1 MPMITSTPPDKP
13 VLEAPAPEAAVQRLT
28 EEVRYRQ
35 EITLGLAN
43 PEWLNL
49 GYQVRRDQWGLR
61 AAVGTLATAQ
71 SYTVAGRYFPWAW
84 KDDWKKGL
92 NVEFAVTMHQL
103 AEKSAGLTPM
113 DLWPLSTLSVGY
125 DCVLGPMTYGISV
138 GMNPYVMATGSRPLV
153 STNAA
158 ALPRLLLQVGYGF

>member
-1 MPMITSTPPDKP
+1 MPMITSSPPEMP
-13 VLEAPAPEAAVQRLT
+13 AIEAPASAEDVQRLT
-28 EEVRYRQ
+28 EEVRFRQ

-43 PEWLNL
+43 PEWLNV

-61 AAVGTLATAQ
+61 AALGTLATAQ

-92 NVEFAVTMHQL
+92 NLEFALTMHQL
-103 AEKSAGLTPM
+103 ADKSPGLTPLE
-113 DLWPLSTLSVGY
+113 LWPLTALSLGY
-125 DCVLGPMTYGISV
+125 DCVLGPVTYGISV
-138 GMNPYVMATGSRPLV
+138 GFNPNVLATGSRPLV